1 MRTSVQNAE
10 LQSRQTKLAVKQRQL
25 ELANRR
31 AALAALTFENTD
43 RQRHLQGNTAAA
55 RRAADEAHAARKAR
69 KGMLSPTERAWLA
82 RAPPCFSFISSKPVL
97 AMLLQM

>member
-1 MRTSVQNAE
+1 MYSHLTEMKSAGLLAAFLPGEVRTSVQNAE

-55 RRAADEAHAARKAR
+55 RRAAD
-69 KGMLSPTERAWLA
+69 
-82 RAPPCFSFISSKPVL
+82 
-97 AMLLQM
+97 